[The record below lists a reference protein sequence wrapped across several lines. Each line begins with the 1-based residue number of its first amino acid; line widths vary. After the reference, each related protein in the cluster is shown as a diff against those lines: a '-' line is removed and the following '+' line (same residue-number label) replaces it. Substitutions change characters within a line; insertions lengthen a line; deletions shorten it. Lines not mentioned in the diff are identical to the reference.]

1 MNCTLSSHGH
11 AAGLCTVVWVV
22 IGLAL
27 AAGLG
32 AVSEPSS
39 RIETLRPTAA
49 LPPHVTGL
57 FREPAGFVALKDGSF
72 LVFDR
77 RAHAVYRVDR
87 DRANANQLVSIGHEN
102 GRLIQPV
109 AFAVGADGTFV
120 VADAPFGR
128 QRVQL
133 FGEDGKQIGGWTLP
147 GDVAE
152 LVRLGGLVLN
162 GVGSL
167 QYDGDHIFVNE
178 PERGALIT
186 RYTIDGRPDLTIGR
200 LRDTPYASTDVELHR
215 AFNTGLPLVD
225 PRGGYY
231 FVFQTG
237 EPRFRKYDATGA
249 LVFERV
255 IQGRELDGLLARQ
268 ATTWPTRG
276 SGSREVPAVPP
287 VVRTAA
293 VGPNGELWVALAVP
307 FTYVFDEDGE
317 KVRVVQFEAA
327 GTLSPESLSFTPD
340 GHVLATPGCFV
351 FDAGR

>member
-1 MNCTLSSHGH
+1 MCT
-11 AAGLCTVVWVV
+11 AVGLGIT
-22 IGLAL
+22 LPL
-27 AAGLG
+27 AA
-32 AVSEPSS
+32 APWAQNSS
-39 RIETLRPTAA
+39 SGRVETLRPSSA

-57 FREPAGFVALKDGSF
+57 FREPAGFVARNDGSF

-77 RAHAVYRVDR
+77 RAHSVYRVSA
-87 DRANANQLVSIGHEN
+87 DRASANQLVSIGHES

-133 FGEDGKQIGGWTLP
+133 FAGDGRQLGGWSLP

-167 QYDGDHIFVNE
+167 QYDGDHVFVNE

-186 RYTIDGRPDLTIGR
+186 RYTIDGRADLTVGR
-200 LRDTPYASTDVELHR
+200 LRETPYASTDSALHR

-237 EPRFRKYDATGA
+237 EPRFRKYDAQGT

-255 IQGRELDGLLARQ
+255 IQGRELDALLARQ
-268 ATTWPTRG
+268 ATVWPGRQ
-276 SGSREVPAVPP
+276 SGSNEVPAVPP
-287 VVRTAA
+287 IVRTAA
-293 VGPNGELWVALAVP
+293 VRPNGELWIALAVP
-307 FTYVFDEDGE
+307 FTYVFDAEGE
-317 KVRVVQFEAA
+317 KVRVVRFEAT
-327 GTLSPESLSFTPD
+327 GTLAPESLSFTSD
-340 GHVLATPGCFV
+340 GHVLATPGCYV
-351 FDAGR
+351 FDAGG

>member
-1 MNCTLSSHGH
+1 MRVF
-11 AAGLCTVVWVV
+11 TVVWLV
-22 IGLAL
+22 IALGLAVV
-27 AAGLG
+27 LG
-32 AVSEPSS
+32 AEGQSPG
-39 RIETLRPTAA
+39 RIETLHPSSA

-57 FREPAGFVALKDGSF
+57 FREPAGFAALKDGGF

-87 DRANANQLVSIGHEN
+87 DKADARQLVSVGHET

-109 AFAVGADGTFV
+109 AFAVGGDDTFV

-133 FGEDGKQIGGWTLP
+133 FSEEGKQIGGWTLP

-186 RYTIDGRPDLTIGR
+186 RYTIDGRPDMTIGR
-200 LRDTPYASTDVELHR
+200 LRDTPYASTDIALHR

-237 EPRFRKYDATGA
+237 EPRFRKYDANGT

-268 ATTWPTRG
+268 ATTWPTR
-276 SGSREVPAVPP
+276 SAGSREVPAVPP

-293 VGPNGELWVALAVP
+293 VSPDGELWVALAVP
-307 FTYVFDEDGE
+307 FTYVFDQDGE
-317 KVRVVQFEAA
+317 KVRVVRFEAT
-327 GTLSPESLSFTPD
+327 GTLAPESLSFTPD
-340 GHVLATPGCFV
+340 GHVLATPGCYV
-351 FDAGR
+351 FDTGR

>member
-1 MNCTLSSHGH
+1 MNSTLSG
-11 AAGLCTVVWVV
+11 GRQCWELCTVVWLVL
-22 IGLAL
+22 GLAL
-27 AAGLG
+27 VAAVQAGEEAAG
-32 AVSEPSS
+32 
-39 RIETLRPTAA
+39 RIETLRPSTA

-57 FREPAGFVALKDGSF
+57 FREPAGFVALRDGSY

-77 RAHAVYRVDR
+77 RAHAVYGVDR
-87 DRANANQLVSIGHEN
+87 EREHATQLVSVGHES

-109 AFAVGADGTFV
+109 AFAVAADGTFV

-133 FGEDGKQIGGWTLP
+133 FAEDGKQTGGWTLP
-147 GDVAE
+147 GEVAE

-200 LRDTPYASTDVELHR
+200 LRDTPYASTDVALHR
-215 AFNTGLPLVD
+215 AFNTGLPLVN

-237 EPRFRKYDATGA
+237 EPRFRKYDAKGT

-255 IQGRELDGLLARQ
+255 IQGRELDALLARQ
-268 ATTWPTRG
+268 ATAWP
-276 SGSREVPAVPP
+276 SRASNSHELPAVPP
-287 VVRTAA
+287 IVRTAA
-293 VGPNGELWVALAVP
+293 VAPNGDLWIVLAVP
-307 FTYVFDEDGE
+307 FTYVFDQDGE
-317 KVRVVQFEAA
+317 KVRVVRFEAA
-327 GTLSPESLSFTPD
+327 GTLSPESLSFTAD
-340 GHVLATPGCFV
+340 GRVLAAPGCYV
-351 FDAGR
+351 FEAAR

>member
-1 MNCTLSSHGH
+1 M
-11 AAGLCTVVWVV
+11 VWPA
-22 IGLAL
+22 LAL
-27 AAGLG
+27 ALTAGLG
-32 AVSEPSS
+32 ALGEPAG
-39 RIETLRPTAA
+39 RIETLRPSSA

-57 FREPAGFVALKDGSF
+57 FREPAGFAALADGTF

-77 RAHAVYRVDR
+77 RAHAVYQVDR
-87 DRANANQLVSIGHEN
+87 DRANANQLISIGHEN

-133 FGEDGKQIGGWTLP
+133 FREDGKQIGGWTLA
-147 GDVAE
+147 GEVTE

-200 LRDTPYASTDVELHR
+200 LRDTPYASTDIALHR

-237 EPRFRKYDATGA
+237 EPRFRKYDANGA
-249 LVFERV
+249 LVYERA

-268 ATTWPTRG
+268 ATAWPGRA
-276 SGSREVPAVPP
+276 SGSKEMPAVPP

-293 VGPNGELWVALAVP
+293 IGPNGDLWVVLAVP
-307 FTYVFDEDGE
+307 FTYVFDRDGE
-317 KVRVVQFEAA
+317 KLRVVRFEAA
-327 GTLSPESLSFTPD
+327 GTLLPESLSFTSD
-340 GHVLATPGCFV
+340 GHVLATPGCYV
-351 FDAGR
+351 FDVGR

>member
-1 MNCTLSSHGH
+1 MNSTLSGHRQSRGACTL
-11 AAGLCTVVWVV
+11 VWLVL
-22 IGLAL
+22 GLAL
-27 AAGLG
+27 A
-32 AVSEPSS
+32 VSVRATDEPSG
-39 RIETLRPTAA
+39 RVEILRPSSA

-57 FREPAGFVALKDGSF
+57 FREPAGFVALKDGSY

-87 DRANANQLVSIGHEN
+87 EREHASQLVAVGHES
-102 GRLIQPV
+102 GRLIQPA
-109 AFAVGADGTFV
+109 AFAAGADGTFV

-133 FGEDGKQIGGWTLP
+133 FSEDGKQIGGWTLP
-147 GDVAE
+147 GEVAE

-167 QYDGDHIFVNE
+167 QYDGNHIFVNE

-200 LRDTPYASTDVELHR
+200 LRDTPYAGTDDALHR

-237 EPRFRKYDATGA
+237 EPRFRKYDAKGA

-255 IQGRELDGLLARQ
+255 IQGRELDRLRASQ
-268 ATTWPTRG
+268 ATAWPSRAA
-276 SGSREVPAVPP
+276 GSREMPAVPP
-287 VVRTAA
+287 VVRTAGVA
-293 VGPNGELWVALAVP
+293 PDGELWVTLAVP

-317 KVRVVQFEAA
+317 KVRVVRFEAA
-327 GTLSPESLSFTPD
+327 GSLSPESLSFTAD
-340 GHVLATPGCFV
+340 GHVLVAPGCYV